1 MRLLLLSLL
10 ALGAHAHTIG
20 YRTNLLAYAPA
31 RGEFPVQSEI
41 VQGYTRYL
49 DNTGAE
55 RLIAFN
61 YPEPLYGIRTVA
73 QPATSFVRTSAKV
86 EPQQQQQQHLALF
99 RAWCEQRYN
108 ALRVELERLRA
119 EGKQPTA
126 NMLSQYEPLE
136 QIIKMN
142 AFEAVPGLSP
152 ELQRVRDE
160 QMRIWNEARLKV
172 INAEAALPQ
181 QTFVKQNIFTAQPF
195 AKTEQPL
202 VKQFAYTAQTN
213 GPLESPK
220 PVQETEEVKRARE
233 EHLRRYNEA
242 LQQQQQQKQ
251 ESLDWKPQPIQQ
263 QDQLVKTIPFT
274 TGQQQQQ
281 KQESLDWKPQN
292 VQQQEQLVK
301 TIPIATEKQQKQE
314 SLDWKPQPIQQ
325 QEQLV
330 KTIPIATEQQQQQQQ
345 AIEDTPEVQRAR
357 EEHLRR
363 YNEALQQ
370 QQQQKQESL
379 DWKPQPVQQQEQ
391 FVKTIPSTTE
401 QQQKQESLDWKP
413 QPIQQQEQ
421 LVKTIPIATE
431 QQQQQQ
437 QAIEDTP
444 EVQRAREEHFKL
456 YKEALLRQ
464 ATEAQPQ
471 PQPQPQQP
479 SYAPLPTSAPQ
490 AGVKTY
496 DASSPGTYVS
506 AQTPA
511 QTLQTDNFNQVKV
524 KAEDSSRYDEREQ
537 AAQLEEERREEI
549 RLMELERQ
557 REEKRLMEE
566 RRMLEAERIAL
577 EQEEKQRMEAERLE
591 EEQRQQAEQ
600 QQLKAAS
607 DEDSYKYAKP
617 QAAQAAQPAQPAQP
631 QTIAQQQQVQNGFFL
646 RIQSG
651 APSQIS
657 APSQPSAEA
666 YFLAEHN
673 PFLVRYAPQ
682 PQKAQQLVQ
691 TFSGT
696 PAATIK
702 TAGSG
707 ASSSSI
713 SSSSSSYISNSSPVS
728 STYSSGSSTNAFKSS
743 TGLSEW
749 EQATRDH
756 FKAHEIALEQ
766 LRLANLKDA
775 NQIPC
780 TH

>member
-10 ALGAHAHTIG
+10 ALGAHAHSIG

-49 DNTGAE
+49 DSNGAE

-73 QPATSFVRTSAKV
+73 QPDNNFVRTSAKV

-108 ALRVELERLRA
+108 ALRLELERLRA

-126 NMLSQYEPLE
+126 NILSQYEPLE

-181 QTFVKQNIFTAQPF
+181 QSYVKQSIFTAQPQQQSQVVPF
-195 AKTEQPL
+195 AKNEQPL
-202 VKQFAYTAQTN
+202 VKQYAFTSQTN
-213 GPLESPK
+213 AALESPK

-242 LQQQQQQKQ
+242 LQQQ
-251 ESLDWKPQPIQQ
+251 
-263 QDQLVKTIPFT
+263 
-274 TGQQQQQ
+274 
-281 KQESLDWKPQN
+281 
-292 VQQQEQLVK
+292 
-301 TIPIATEKQQKQE
+301 
-314 SLDWKPQPIQQ
+314 
-325 QEQLV
+325 
-330 KTIPIATEQQQQQQQ
+330 
-345 AIEDTPEVQRAR
+345 
-357 EEHLRR
+357 
-363 YNEALQQ
+363 
-370 QQQQKQESL
+370 
-379 DWKPQPVQQQEQ
+379 
-391 FVKTIPSTTE
+391 
-401 QQQKQESLDWKP
+401 
-413 QPIQQQEQ
+413 
-421 LVKTIPIATE
+421 

-464 ATEAQPQ
+464 ATEAQAQPQ
-471 PQPQPQQP
+471 PQAQPDAQPQPQQP

-490 AGVKTY
+490 SGVKTY
-496 DASSPGTYVS
+496 DASSSGAYVS

-511 QTLQTDNFNQVKV
+511 QNLQPDNFNQVKV
-524 KAEDSSRYDEREQ
+524 KSEDSIRYDEREQ
-537 AAQLEEERREEI
+537 AAQLEQERQEEI

-577 EQEEKQRMEAERLE
+577 EQQEKQRMEAERLE

-607 DEDSYKYAKP
+607 AEGSYQYAKP

-651 APSQIS
+651 VPSQIS
-657 APSQPSAEA
+657 APSKPSSEA
-666 YFLAEHN
+666 YILAEHN
-673 PFLVRYAPQ
+673 PFLVRYVPQ
-682 PQKAQQLVQ
+682 PQKAQQFLQ
-691 TFSGT
+691 TFS
-696 PAATIK
+696 PA
-702 TAGSG
+702 
-707 ASSSSI
+707 
-713 SSSSSSYISNSSPVS
+713 S
-728 STYSSGSSTNAFKSS
+728 STYSSGSSTSALKSS

>member
-242 LQQQQQQKQ
+242 LQQQQQQFAYTAQTNGPLESPKPVQ
-251 ESLDWKPQPIQQ
+251 ETEE
-263 QDQLVKTIPFT
+263 VK
-274 TGQQQQQ
+274 
-281 KQESLDWKPQN
+281 
-292 VQQQEQLVK
+292 
-301 TIPIATEKQQKQE
+301 
-314 SLDWKPQPIQQ
+314 
-325 QEQLV
+325 
-330 KTIPIATEQQQQQQQ
+330 
-345 AIEDTPEVQRAR
+345 RAR

-379 DWKPQPVQQQEQ
+379 DWKPQPIQQQDQLQQEQ
-391 FVKTIPSTTE
+391 LVKTIPIATE
-401 QQQKQESLDWKP
+401 KQQKQESLDWKP

-591 EEQRQQAEQ
+591 EEQ
-600 QQLKAAS
+600 
-607 DEDSYKYAKP
+607 
-617 QAAQAAQPAQPAQP
+617 AAQAAQPAQPAQP

-682 PQKAQQLVQ
+682 PQKAQQL
-691 TFSGT
+691 
-696 PAATIK
+696 
-702 TAGSG
+702 
-707 ASSSSI
+707 
-713 SSSSSSYISNSSPVS
+713 
-728 STYSSGSSTNAFKSS
+728 SS

>member
-263 QDQLVKTIPFT
+263 QDQL
-274 TGQQQQQ
+274 
-281 KQESLDWKPQN
+281 
-292 VQQQEQLVK
+292 QQEQLVK

-391 FVKTIPSTTE
+391 F
-401 QQQKQESLDWKP
+401 
-413 QPIQQQEQ
+413 
-421 LVKTIPIATE
+421 

-682 PQKAQQLVQ
+682 PQKAQQL
-691 TFSGT
+691 
-696 PAATIK
+696 
-702 TAGSG
+702 
-707 ASSSSI
+707 
-713 SSSSSSYISNSSPVS
+713 SSPVS

>member
-10 ALGAHAHTIG
+10 ALGAHAHSIG

-49 DNTGAE
+49 DSNGAE

-73 QPATSFVRTSAKV
+73 QSDNNFVRTSAKV
-86 EPQQQQQQHLALF
+86 EPQQQHLALF

-108 ALRVELERLRA
+108 ALRLELERLRA
-119 EGKQPTA
+119 EGKQPAA
-126 NMLSQYEPLE
+126 NILSQYEPLE

-181 QTFVKQNIFTAQPF
+181 QSYVKQNIFTAQPQQQ
-195 AKTEQPL
+195 AQAQQPL
-202 VKQFAYTAQTN
+202 VKQFAFTSQTN
-213 GPLESPK
+213 AALDSPK

-242 LQQQQQQKQ
+242 LQQQQKQ
-251 ESLDWKPQPIQQ
+251 DTLESQ
-263 QDQLVKTIPFT
+263 
-274 TGQQQQQ
+274 
-281 KQESLDWKPQN
+281 
-292 VQQQEQLVK
+292 
-301 TIPIATEKQQKQE
+301 
-314 SLDWKPQPIQQ
+314 PQPIQQ

-330 KTIPIATEQQQQQQQ
+330 KAIPISTE
-345 AIEDTPEVQRAR
+345 
-357 EEHLRR
+357 
-363 YNEALQQ
+363 
-370 QQQQKQESL
+370 
-379 DWKPQPVQQQEQ
+379 
-391 FVKTIPSTTE
+391 
-401 QQQKQESLDWKP
+401 
-413 QPIQQQEQ
+413 
-421 LVKTIPIATE
+421 
-431 QQQQQQ
+431 QQQQQ

-464 ATEAQPQ
+464 ATEAQAQ
-471 PQPQPQQP
+471 PQPQPP
-479 SYAPLPTSAPQ
+479 PQ
-490 AGVKTY
+490 AGIKTY
-496 DASSPGTYVS
+496 DASSSGAYVS

-511 QTLQTDNFNQVKV
+511 QNLQPDNFNQVKV
-524 KAEDSSRYDEREQ
+524 KAEDSIRYDEREQ
-537 AAQLEEERREEI
+537 AAQLEQERREEI

-577 EQEEKQRMEAERLE
+577 EQQEQQRMEA
-591 EEQRQQAEQ
+591 
-600 QQLKAAS
+600 
-607 DEDSYKYAKP
+607 
-617 QAAQAAQPAQPAQP
+617 AAQAAQPVQPAQP

-657 APSQPSAEA
+657 APSQPSSEA
-666 YFLAEHN
+666 YILAEHN
-673 PFLVRYAPQ
+673 PFLVRYVPQ
-682 PQKAQQLVQ
+682 PQKAQQL
-691 TFSGT
+691 
-696 PAATIK
+696 
-702 TAGSG
+702 
-707 ASSSSI
+707 
-713 SSSSSSYISNSSPVS
+713 
-728 STYSSGSSTNAFKSS
+728 SS

>member
-10 ALGAHAHTIG
+10 ALEAHAHSIG

-49 DNTGAE
+49 DSNGAE

-73 QPATSFVRTSAKV
+73 QPDNNFVRTSAKV

-108 ALRVELERLRA
+108 ALRLELERLRA

-126 NMLSQYEPLE
+126 NILSQYEPLE

-181 QTFVKQNIFTAQPF
+181 QSYVKQSIFTAQPQQQSQVVPF
-195 AKTEQPL
+195 AKNEQPL
-202 VKQFAYTAQTN
+202 VKQYAFTSQTN
-213 GPLESPK
+213 AALESPK

-242 LQQQQQQKQ
+242 LQQQQQKQTQ
-251 ESLDWKPQPIQQ
+251 ESL
-263 QDQLVKTIPFT
+263 
-274 TGQQQQQ
+274 
-281 KQESLDWKPQN
+281 ESQ
-292 VQQQEQLVK
+292 
-301 TIPIATEKQQKQE
+301 
-314 SLDWKPQPIQQ
+314 PQPIQQ

-330 KTIPIATEQQQQQQQ
+330 KTIPIPTE
-345 AIEDTPEVQRAR
+345 
-357 EEHLRR
+357 
-363 YNEALQQ
+363 
-370 QQQQKQESL
+370 
-379 DWKPQPVQQQEQ
+379 
-391 FVKTIPSTTE
+391 
-401 QQQKQESLDWKP
+401 
-413 QPIQQQEQ
+413 
-421 LVKTIPIATE
+421 
-431 QQQQQQ
+431 QQQQQ

-464 ATEAQPQ
+464 ATEAQAQPQ
-471 PQPQPQQP
+471 PQAQPDAQPQPQQP

-496 DASSPGTYVS
+496 DASSSGAYVS

-511 QTLQTDNFNQVKV
+511 QNLQADNFNQVKV
-524 KAEDSSRYDEREQ
+524 KAEDSIRYDEREQ
-537 AAQLEEERREEI
+537 AAQLEQERQEEI

-577 EQEEKQRMEAERLE
+577 EQQEKQRMEAERLE

-607 DEDSYKYAKP
+607 AEGSYQYAKP

-657 APSQPSAEA
+657 APSKPSSEA
-666 YFLAEHN
+666 YILAEHN
-673 PFLVRYAPQ
+673 PFLVRYVPQ
-682 PQKAQQLVQ
+682 PQKAQQFLQ
-691 TFSGT
+691 TFSAT

-713 SSSSSSYISNSSPVS
+713 SSSSSSYISNSSPAS
-728 STYSSGSSTNAFKSS
+728 STYSSGSSTSALKSS